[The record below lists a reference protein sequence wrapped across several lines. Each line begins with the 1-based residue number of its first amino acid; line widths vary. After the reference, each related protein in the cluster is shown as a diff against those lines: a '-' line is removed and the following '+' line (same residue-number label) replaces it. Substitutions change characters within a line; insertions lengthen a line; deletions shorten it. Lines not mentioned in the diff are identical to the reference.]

1 MKAIRVLE
9 TNILHAS
16 DVIHWL
22 DGTTAEE
29 PAEMLRANV
38 LPHLELSTAP
48 TDLRIVNTYG
58 KTALLRRPSNEM
70 VDGRASAA
78 DLQRPAATPYV
89 VAGTVSDPDGRIVPR
104 AFSITAGNVAGHA
117 LVVYPSLLGTRFG
130 TAGGLL
136 GTLRFTGSGA
146 AVPWAIL
153 TLAVTTAV
161 DDTLTFRAQA
171 DGRGDFML
179 PLNRLPP
186 LPEGI
191 DHYAGELSIAASS
204 DAEAA
209 TPVDPD
215 ELSTAMELGDLDA
228 NTFAV
233 AIVVNVVPGEIRLIR
248 SSNRN
253 HLAVQPG

>member
-1 MKAIRVLE
+1 
-9 TNILHAS
+9 
-16 DVIHWL
+16 
-22 DGTTAEE
+22 
-29 PAEMLRANV
+29 
-38 LPHLELSTAP
+38 
-48 TDLRIVNTYG
+48 
-58 KTALLRRPSNEM
+58 
-70 VDGRASAA
+70 
-78 DLQRPAATPYV
+78 
-89 VAGTVSDPDGRIVPR
+89 
-104 AFSITAGNVAGHA
+104 
-117 LVVYPSLLGTRFG
+117 
-130 TAGGLL
+130 
-136 GTLRFTGSGA
+136 
-146 AVPWAIL
+146 
-153 TLAVTTAV
+153 
-161 DDTLTFRAQA
+161 
-171 DGRGDFML
+171 ML

-228 NTFAV
+228 NTFAA